1 MEDLDR
7 KEYVANLA
15 EAKTENEK
23 KSIIAGEL
31 LTDIKISDNLAIFPD
46 FEAKELNL
54 RRRSLGN
61 IRFIGELYKIRMLNG
76 DLNKILRC
84 FLHLLL
90 IRTYYARVYP
100 EVTGSDRG

>member
-61 IRFIGELYKIRMLNG
+61 IRFIGELYKIMMLNG
-76 DLNKILRC
+76 DLK
-84 FLHLLL
+84 
-90 IRTYYARVYP
+90 
-100 EVTGSDRG
+100 